1 MTSIPVN
8 HEIELSIEPRD
19 VFGNAA
25 RVDGDP
31 VWALNDGADVD
42 LIPTAD
48 PFKII
53 ARTRSVIGAALVT
66 VTVDA
71 DLGEGFRA
79 LTGTIA
85 LAIVPG
91 EASTLAINAGA
102 ATPVAAPEPDPVDPA
117 TTEAPAV
124 PEAVTEPVE
133 AVVDPVVEA
142 PVDAVT
148 EPVVE
153 APAEPVTDTPAEGGE
168 TPAG

>member
-1 MTSIPVN
+1 MKPLPVN
-8 HEIELSIEPRD
+8 HEIELSITPKD
-19 VFGNAA
+19 VWGNPA

-31 VWALNDGADVD
+31 VWTLSEGADMD
-42 LIPTAD
+42 LIPTDD

-53 ARTRSVIGAALVT
+53 ARARNVIGAALVT

-79 LTGTIA
+79 LTGFEAIA
-85 LAIVPG
+85 IIPG
-91 EASTLAINAGA
+91 EAVTLAINAGA
-102 ATPVAAPEPDPVDPA
+102 ATPVAAPEPAPVDPA
-117 TTEAPAV
+117 TTETPAV

-142 PVDAVT
+142 QPETPV
-148 EPVVE
+148 
-153 APAEPVTDTPAEGGE
+153 EPVTDTPAEGGE